1 MARKT
6 SKFMVGLFVTLGSIL
21 AVVAIIWVGATKYFE
36 KGNMYIT
43 YLDESVQ
50 GLQKDS
56 IVKYRG
62 VDVGRVEKIQVAPD
76 NKLIGVVMK
85 INLKED
91 LEHNAVAQLKA
102 AGITGIMFVDLDRHD
117 PREPDLS
124 PKIDFPSEYPVIPSR
139 PSEMSRIFAGINEI
153 VQKFN
158 QIDTKGL
165 SGQLI
170 ATTKS
175 IETFFQGKEMAKIL
189 AKVEATAA
197 NLEKLTERM
206 EKAVAGGKLDEVL
219 AETRQALKG
228 ANTLI
233 AKVQEEISA
242 LKLPETMG
250 KTRAIAREVE
260 TTSENLRRASET
272 LDLFLERIY
281 DRPPDLL
288 FGQPPRKRWN
298 E

>member
-36 KGNMYIT
+36 KGGMYVT
-43 YLDESVQ
+43 YFDESVQ

-102 AGITGIMFVDLDRHD
+102 AGITGIMFIDLDRQD
-117 PREPDLS
+117 PRQPDLS

-139 PSEMSRIFAGINEI
+139 PSEMSQIFAGINEI

-158 QIDTKGL
+158 QIDTKGI
-165 SGQLI
+165 SDQLI

-175 IETFFQGKEMAKIL
+175 IESFFQGKEMAKIL

-197 NLEKLTERM
+197 NLDKITERV
-206 EKAVAGGKLDEVL
+206 EKAVAGGKLEEVL
-219 AETRQALKG
+219 AETREALKG